1 MNKFEANS
9 ITWFEIP
16 TTDIERARAFYEN
29 VLDRKLV
36 PYPGGAPCFIFP
48 AKEGAATGCIV
59 TRPDLKPAAEG
70 TIIFLNADGQLN
82 DAIQRAQTAGA
93 KLLVPRTEV
102 PGGFGFFAVVS
113 DTEGNHVGLHSR
125 GN

>member
-1 MNKFEANS
+1 MSKFEANS

-16 TTDIERARAFYEN
+16 TTDIDRACSFYEK

-36 PYPGGAPCFIFP
+36 PYPGGEPCFIFP
-48 AKEGAATGCIV
+48 AEEDGVTGCLV
-59 TRPDLKPAAEG
+59 KRPGLKPVAEG

-82 DAIQRAQTAGA
+82 AAVERAQTAGA
-93 KLLVPRTEV
+93 KLLVPRTEI
-102 PGGFGFFAVVS
+102 PGGFGFFAVLS